1 MCVKYLVVSEILRA
15 ICTKLAF
22 YQLLIRLLFESLL
35 QRQNLSLFDIRDV
48 LPNVFAHYFVNLY

>member
-1 MCVKYLVVSEILRA
+1 VCIKNLVVSEIPRA
-15 ICTKLAF
+15 ILTKLAF

-48 LPNVFAHYFVNLY
+48 LPNVFAHFFVDL